1 MMNRILNLLRSL
13 DWRLLLA
20 VPVLSVL
27 LGVANNMR
35 LPEDQRVRWSGER
48 GEDTTDG
55 ISSVVKPGA
64 WTSNFDVATNKAA
77 SAHVPVVVV
86 VTVKGCR
93 LCSRLRKTL
102 TGAGVKA
109 WQKERGW
116 YYVLVDR
123 TQSERAYKLTR
134 DKPSL
139 NDMAPYVGVYW
150 SRADGTTTMQN
161 FPGRQGL
168 MGVKG
173 ENTFALEWILAV
185 EASVPGA
192 PGLEDGVAASS
203 IVQEAKIRITTAVDG
218 RNGAEGRV
226 KMVPWV
232 DFVTEGKPVTLTA
245 EPKNGSVFAGWRY
258 PDGRFVPEQARL
270 TVGTHFQGGT
280 YTAVFRR
287 PEHCAAPVLQLP
299 ETDLAWTEGAYEEL
313 KLRVN
318 EDAYPV
324 LFSCKGLPPGV
335 TLPSRTAGVILGW
348 PRTNGVW
355 HVEVVAEGL
364 WRAVPTATTGSFTVR
379 VAPRARP
386 ANDGEKTDDEDEVH

>member
-1 MMNRILNLLRSL
+1 MNRILNLLRSL
-13 DWRLLLA
+13 DWRVLFA

-48 GEDTTDG
+48 GEDTADG

-77 SAHVPVVVV
+77 SAHMPVVVV

-116 YYVLVDR
+116 YYVLVDW
-123 TQSERAYKLTR
+123 TQSERAYQLTR
-134 DKPSL
+134 GKPSL
-139 NDMAPYVGVYW
+139 NNKAPYVGVYW
-150 SRADGTTTMQN
+150 SRADGTTTMRN

-168 MGVKG
+168 MGVK
-173 ENTFALEWILAV
+173 EEKMFALEWILAV

-203 IVQEAKIRITTAVDG
+203 IVQEAKIHIATAVDQ

-226 KMVPWV
+226 KMVPQV
-232 DFVTEGKPVTLTA
+232 DFVTEGKPVTLKA
-245 EPKNGSVFAGWRY
+245 EPKQGSVFSGWRY
-258 PDGRFVPEQARL
+258 PDGRFVPEKAHL
-270 TVGTHFQGGT
+270 TIGTHFQGGT

-299 ETDLAWTEGAYEEL
+299 KTEVAWTEGTYEDL

-324 LFSCKGLPPGV
+324 LFTCKGLPPGMR
-335 TLPSRTAGVILGW
+335 LPSRTEGVIRGR

-355 HVEVVAEGL
+355 HVEVMAEGL
-364 WRAVPTATTGSFTVR
+364 WRALPTATGSFTIR
-379 VAPRARP
+379 VAPRTRP
-386 ANDGEKTDDEDEVH
+386 ANDGEKTDDEDEVN